1 LAEITYTDVDHGAH
15 SVHGDG
21 DLPAEGHVTST
32 GMSNE
37 KLGMWVFLASDCL
50 LFGGMISSYLL
61 YRNRPAQIEGLGG
74 DSRLVSEYFDIP
86 FTSMTSFILLMSS
99 LTMVLSV
106 SAILRGDVLRMRM
119 WLVATSVLG
128 GLFLGGQVYEFTEFL
143 HYGLGFTTNVA
154 TSSFYA
160 LTGLH
165 GVHVAGGV
173 IMLLATVA
181 LSFRRRIHPEAVEVV
196 GLYWHFVDI
205 VWVLIFTIVYLIP

>member
-1 LAEITYTDVDHGAH
+1 LAEITYHDISADEIPPEA
-15 SVHGDG
+15 
-21 DLPAEGHVTST
+21 HVTST
-32 GMSNE
+32 GISNE
-37 KLGMWVFLASDCL
+37 KLGMWVYLASDCL
-50 LFGGMISSYLL
+50 LFGGMISTYLL
-61 YRNRPAQIEGLGG
+61 YKNRPGEIEGLLGG
-74 DSRLVSEYFDIP
+74 DAKVSNYFDIP

-106 SAILRGDVLRMRM
+106 NAITRRDPERMRL
-119 WLVATSVLG
+119 WLIATAVLG
-128 GLFLGGQVYEFTEFL
+128 SLFLGGQVYEFTEFM

-165 GVHVAGGV
+165 GAHVAIGV
-173 IMLLATVA
+173 IMLLVTVA
-181 LSFRRRIHPEAVEVV
+181 LSFRRRIHPETVEVV